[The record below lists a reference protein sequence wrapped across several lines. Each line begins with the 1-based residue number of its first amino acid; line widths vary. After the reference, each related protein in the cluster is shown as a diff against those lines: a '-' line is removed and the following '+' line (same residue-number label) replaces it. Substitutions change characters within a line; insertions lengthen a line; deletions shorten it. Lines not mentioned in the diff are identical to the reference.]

1 MEWKTLGEI
10 AEVVRGD
17 RITKAML
24 KEDGKY
30 VAWSGG
36 REPFGRYDDYN
47 REANTIIVAQ
57 YGSAGYVNWVS
68 ERFWANDICYSVF
81 PKESTN
87 NRFLYY
93 ALLKKQNEIYDMT
106 TKAIPDCLPKDKLLN
121 VSIPV
126 PPLAVQERL
135 VKVLDNFDAIC
146 SDLGIGLPAEIEAR
160 QKQYEHYRDALL
172 DYAAT
177 GRLATRERERESSAL
192 ILLCQY
198 VFGVVKVS
206 LRDIASYARARVAAS
221 EVDEDT
227 YVGVENLLQE
237 KQGKT
242 LASSVPATGSV
253 IAFHKEDI
261 LIGNIRPYLRKI
273 WFADCEGGTN
283 GDVLAIHINDT
294 RAVLP
299 RFLFHVLAS
308 DRFFLYDTQNSKGAK
323 MPRGNKE
330 SVMKYAFSLPSLA
343 EQRRVVAILDRF
355 DALCNDLSSGL
366 PAEIAARQRQY
377 EHYRDKLL
385 SFPAAGNLQKS

>member
-1 MEWKTLGEI
+1 M
-10 AEVVRGD
+10 
-17 RITKAML
+17 
-24 KEDGKY
+24 
-30 VAWSGG
+30 
-36 REPFGRYDDYN
+36 
-47 REANTIIVAQ
+47 
-57 YGSAGYVNWVS
+57 
-68 ERFWANDICYSVF
+68 
-81 PKESTN
+81 
-87 NRFLYY
+87 
-93 ALLKKQNEIYDMT
+93 
-106 TKAIPDCLPKDKLLN
+106 
-121 VSIPV
+121 
-126 PPLAVQERL
+126 
-135 VKVLDNFDAIC
+135 
-146 SDLGIGLPAEIEAR
+146 
-160 QKQYEHYRDALL
+160 
-172 DYAAT
+172 
-177 GRLATRERERESSAL
+177 
-192 ILLCQY
+192 
-198 VFGVVKVS
+198 S

-242 LASSVPATGSV
+242 LASSIPATGSV

-330 SVMKYAFSLPSLA
+330 AVMKYAFSLPSLA
-343 EQRRVVAILDRF
+343 EQRRVVSILDRF

-385 SFPAAGNLQKS
+385 SFPDAGHLQKS